1 MGAAFNPWGFSLSM
15 KCAGN
20 VKCARGN
27 GYARGGY
34 FTHSPSRTTRIIPL
48 FFIDWRFPF
57 RTIRPLFPPDSMP
70 LTPEQQQAFA
80 SEAFDVRAHKM
91 ILTTAQQTPEQLNGD
106 LHQWEQLYV
115 DRREAFRVRLYEAL
129 EDPAVTD
136 DELEATLE
144 KFGDILWEQAA

>member
-1 MGAAFNPWGFSLSM
+1 
-15 KCAGN
+15 
-20 VKCARGN
+20 
-27 GYARGGY
+27 
-34 FTHSPSRTTRIIPL
+34 
-48 FFIDWRFPF
+48 
-57 RTIRPLFPPDSMP
+57 MP